1 MQHKV
6 IDTKDVVIR
15 FAGDSGDGMQLT
27 GSLFADMSAI
37 YGNDLSTFPDYPAEI
52 RAPHDTVSGVSG
64 FQVHIGST
72 KVNTPGDLCDL
83 LVAMNPAALKANA
96 KWCKPT
102 SMILVDEDAFD
113 ETAMQKAGFK
123 TENPFVELGVEDRA
137 LIVAPIS
144 TLTRE
149 SLKDSGM
156 DQKAILK
163 CKNMFTLGMA
173 CYIYSRPLEYI
184 YQYLEKKFAKKHPE
198 VIEPN
203 KKVLNDGFN
212 YAANIQAIP
221 NTYAVA
227 PVQAKKPGIYR
238 NINGNQATAW
248 GLLAASEKS
257 GLPLFCGS
265 YPITP
270 ATGILE
276 ELAIHKSL
284 GAKTLQA
291 EDEIAGICTAIG
303 ASFAGNLAVTTTS
316 GPGLSL
322 KSEALGLAVM
332 AELPLVVVDV
342 QRGGPSTGLP
352 TKTEQ
357 SDLNQALYGRNGEC
371 PVAVVAAHSPSN
383 CFDAAFNAAKI
394 ALEHMT
400 PVLLLSEGFLG
411 NGSEPWC
418 IPEMKDYPEI
428 NPPFV
433 RGILKDDKKYY
444 PFQRDPETM
453 VRRWAL
459 PGQKGFEHRVGGL
472 EKNHEG
478 VLSTDPANHAT
489 MVAERARKIELIA
502 KDIPALE
509 VDGSQSGK
517 LLVVGWGGTYG
528 HILSAIDEV
537 RQDGTEVSYAH
548 FDYINPL
555 PANTPEVIAGFE
567 KVLVCELNS
576 GQFADY
582 LRAKFPEADIHKFN
596 KIQGQPFLVNELV
609 QAIKQEI

>member
-37 YGNDLSTFPDYPAEI
+37 FGNGLSTFPDYPAEI
-52 RAPHDTVSGVSG
+52 RAPHGTVSGVSG
-64 FQVHIGST
+64 FQVHIGSDE
-72 KVNTPGDLCDL
+72 VSTPGDFCDM

-96 KWCKPT
+96 KWCKRNA
-102 SMILVDEDAFD
+102 MILLDEDAFND
-113 ETAMQKAGFK
+113 AGMQRAGFK
-123 TENPFVELGVEDRA
+123 TDNPFVELGIEDRT
-137 LIVAPIS
+137 IIFAPI
-144 TLTRE
+144 TTMTKE

-156 DQKAILK
+156 DPKSILK
-163 CKNMFTLGMA
+163 CKNMFTLGIA
-173 CYIYSRPLEYI
+173 CYVFNRPLDPVFS
-184 YQYLEKKFAKKHPE
+184 YLEKKFGKKHPE
-198 VIEPN
+198 VIAPN
-203 KKVLNDGFN
+203 KKVLTDGVN
-212 YAANIQAIP
+212 YAANVQAIP
-221 NTYAVA
+221 NTYTIE
-227 PVQAKKPGIYR
+227 PVKNAKKGTYR
-238 NINGNQATAW
+238 NITGNQAVAW

-284 GAKTLQA
+284 GAKTFQA

-371 PVAVVAAHSPSN
+371 PIPVICAHSPAN
-383 CFDAAFNAAKI
+383 CFFAAFTAAKI

-400 PVLLLSEGFLG
+400 PVILLSEGFLG
-411 NGSEPWC
+411 NGSEPWL
-418 IPEMKDYPEI
+418 IPSMSEYPDI
-428 NPPFV
+428 NPPFAT
-433 RGILKDDKKYY
+433 GALNPGEKFH
-444 PFQRDPETM
+444 PFERDPETL
-453 VRRWAL
+453 VPKWAL

-472 EKNHEG
+472 EKTHEG
-478 VLSTDPANHAT
+478 VLSTDPQNHEM
-489 MVAERARKIELIA
+489 MVRERAGKVARIAADLPELKIRGE
-502 KDIPALE
+502 E
-509 VDGSQSGK
+509 SGN

-528 HILSAIDEV
+528 HISSAVHDLQEA
-537 RQDGTEVSYAH
+537 GEKVSYTH

-555 PANTPEVIAGFE
+555 PPNTE
-567 KVLVCELNS
+567 KVLSAFSKILVCELNS

-582 LRAKFPEADIHKFN
+582 LRARFPDLNFIKFN
-596 KIQGQPFLVNELV
+596 KIQGQPFLVDEVKN
-609 QAIKQEI
+609 AILKEI